1 MTENPFEV
9 EFGKNEYFLNHK
21 EEIIDEAMQNAYLII
36 TSEKGFEELMSE
48 RGNLWLPFNPNDVR
62 SIIIAGELEKI
73 ESIINDIIKYFE
85 STEEYEKCI
94 DLVDVINY
102 IKSGKPYKHLIKL

>member
-1 MTENPFEV
+1 MKDEPFEF
-9 EFGKNEYFLNHK
+9 EFGKSEYFLIHK

-36 TSEKGFEELMSE
+36 TSEKGFDELMSE

-62 SIIIAGELEKI
+62 SNIIAGELEKI
-73 ESIINDIIKYFE
+73 EDIIKEIIRYFE

-94 DLVDVINY
+94 KLVDIINY